1 MAAATAMPIRAGAAG
16 GGDGGGD
23 VGGGAG
29 GGGAGAGAGDAFA
42 SESSVIVTGPSLT
55 KCTCMSAPN

>member
-1 MAAATAMPIRAGAAG
+1 MAMPMRAGAAG
-16 GGDGGGD
+16 GGGGGD

-29 GGGAGAGAGDAFA
+29 GCGAGAGAGFDAFA